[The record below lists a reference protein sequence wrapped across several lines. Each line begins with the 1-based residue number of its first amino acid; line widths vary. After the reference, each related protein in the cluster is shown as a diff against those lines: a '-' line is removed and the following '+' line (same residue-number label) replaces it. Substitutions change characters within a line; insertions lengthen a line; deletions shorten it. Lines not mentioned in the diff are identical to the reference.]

1 MKRKIFALLVSV
13 FFAFVLWAQ
22 EPTKDFP
29 YRYYNSTEKSYYAYS
44 NYFSSGTELEDDD
57 EWKVVLY
64 QYGTTHFIVTKYKP
78 GKAPSETELKK
89 VLKEHVSV
97 YKELDSKIDKNKK
110 TNYDV
115 CLIFV
120 DSSNNLI
127 CSATYSE
134 DYK

>member
-1 MKRKIFALLVSV
+1 MKRKIFTILFSL

-22 EPTKDFP
+22 KPTKDFP
-29 YRYYNSTEKSYYAYS
+29 YEYYNNSEKDYS
-44 NYFSSGTELEDDD
+44 NYKNYFTNGKLLEDDD

-78 GKAPSETELKK
+78 GKAPSEAELKK
-89 VLKEHVSV
+89 VLKEHKSV

-110 TNYDV
+110 KNYDV